1 MADSASTEGFV
12 LGSFTD
18 GGKTRDTYTMGSGP
32 GVVVIHEIPGITPQ
46 VAAFGRRVA
55 DRGMTAVLPVLFGTP
70 GKPAS
75 SGYVAAQFAHV
86 CISGEFAAFS
96 KRRSSP
102 VTVWLR
108 ALCRDVHQRCGGPGV
123 GVIGM
128 CATGGFAL
136 AMMADPSVIAPVLSQ
151 PSLPLPITAAHRA
164 ALGVSPE
171 ELAAAKTRCQQ
182 GITILGLRFTGDRIS
197 PPERFATLR
206 EEFGTGFE
214 GIEIDSSPGNAF
226 HIPPDAHSV
235 VTADLVDEAGHPT
248 LEALERVLTMF
259 QLRLQ
264 GTSSGRATF

>member
-1 MADSASTEGFV
+1 MAEAGPMEGFV
-12 LGSFTD
+12 RGSFTD
-18 GGKTRDTYTMGSGP
+18 GGKARDTYTLGSGP

-55 DRGMTAVLPVLFGTP
+55 ERGMTAVLPVLFGTP
-70 GKPAS
+70 GQPESA
-75 SGYVAAQFAHV
+75 GYVAAQFARV
-86 CISGEFAAFS
+86 CLSREFACLA

-108 ALCRDVHQRCGGPGV
+108 ALCRDVHRRCGGPGV

-136 AMMADPSVIAPVLSQ
+136 ALMADPSVMAPVLSQ

-171 ELAAAKTRCQQ
+171 DLAAAKTRCQG
-182 GITILGLRFTGDRIS
+182 GITILGLRFTGDRLC

-214 GIEIDSSPGNAF
+214 GIEIDSSPGNPF

-235 VTADLVDEAGHPT
+235 VTAALVDEPGHPT
-248 LEALERVLTMF
+248 REALERVLTMF
-259 QLRLQ
+259 RRRLLDP
-264 GTSSGRATF
+264 SSGG